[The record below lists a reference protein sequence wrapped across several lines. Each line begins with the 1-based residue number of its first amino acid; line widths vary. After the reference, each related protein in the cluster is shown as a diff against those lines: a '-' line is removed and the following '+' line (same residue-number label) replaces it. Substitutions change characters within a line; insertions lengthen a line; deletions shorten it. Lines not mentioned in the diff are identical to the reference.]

1 MTDGKHSQP
10 NPEASSTARPQPALP
25 WAHIL
30 TACRL
35 FLAIPTAW
43 SIVEQQWWVAGLCFT
58 AAAISDFLDGR
69 VARAQGSQSNFGG
82 LFDHATDAIFVASAL
97 AACAVQGWVN
107 PWLPVLVVAAFV
119 QYSLDSKAL
128 AGAQLRANWLGRS
141 NGIAYFVMVGI
152 SIGFALLAL
161 PQLVPMVLSWLL
173 SATTL
178 VSMLNRG
185 QYWWR
190 HRR

>member
-1 MTDGKHSQP
+1 MTDGKPSQP
-10 NPEASSTARPQPALP
+10 SQVSSGRTAQPSRYP

-30 TACRL
+30 TASRL
-35 FLAIPTAW
+35 LLAIPTAW
-43 SIVEQQWWVAGLCFT
+43 SIIEQHWWLAAFCFT
-58 AAAISDFLDGR
+58 AAAISDFMDGR

-82 LFDHATDAIFVASAL
+82 LFDHATDAIFVAATL
-97 AACAVQGWVN
+97 AACANQSWVS
-107 PWLPVLVVAAFV
+107 PWLPMLVVAAFV

-161 PQLVPMVLSWLL
+161 PKSLPMLLSWLL

-178 VSMLNRG
+178 ISMLNRG
-185 QYWWR
+185 QHWWR
-190 HRR
+190 HRH

>member
-1 MTDGKHSQP
+1 MTDGNHSQP
-10 NPEASSTARPQPALP
+10 NEQASSAARQQPGLP

-35 FLAIPTAW
+35 FLAIPTVW
-43 SIVEQQWWVAGLCFT
+43 SIVEQHWWVAAACFT
-58 AAAISDFLDGR
+58 AAALSDFFDGR
-69 VARAQGSQSNFGG
+69 IARAQGSQSNFGG
-82 LFDHATDAIFVASAL
+82 LFDHATDATFVASTL
-97 AACAVQGWVN
+97 AACASQGWVN
-107 PWLPVLVVAAFV
+107 PWLPVLVVTAFV

-152 SIGFALLAL
+152 SIGFALLRL
-161 PQLVPMVLSWLL
+161 PQLVPLVLSWLL

-185 QYWWR
+185 QHWWR
-190 HRR
+190 HRS

>member
-10 NPEASSTARPQPALP
+10 NVETGSTTRQRSALP

-30 TACRL
+30 TASRL
-35 FLAIPTAW
+35 LLAIPTAW
-43 SIVEQQWWVAGLCFT
+43 SIVEQQWWLAAACFT
-58 AAAISDFLDGR
+58 AAALSDFLDGR

-82 LFDHATDAIFVASAL
+82 LFDHATDAAFVASAL

-107 PWLPVLVVAAFV
+107 PWLPALVVAAFV

-161 PQLVPMVLSWLL
+161 PQWLSMMLSWLL

-185 QYWWR
+185 QHWWR
-190 HRR
+190 HRS

>member
-1 MTDGKHSQP
+1 MTEGKPSQT
-10 NPEASSTARPQPALP
+10 NPDVSSATKQPPALP

-43 SIVEQQWWVAGLCFT
+43 SIVEQHWWVAAACFT

-107 PWLPVLVVAAFV
+107 PWLPALVLAAFA

-152 SIGFALLAL
+152 SIGFALLAI
-161 PQLVPMVLSWLL
+161 PQWLSVGLSWLL

-178 VSMLNRG
+178 ISMLNRG

-190 HRR
+190 HRS

>member
-1 MTDGKHSQP
+1 MTDG
-10 NPEASSTARPQPALP
+10 NPQQSPKMP

-35 FLAIPTAW
+35 LLAVPTAW
-43 SIVEQQWWVAGLCFT
+43 AIVEQHWWVAALCFT
-58 AAAISDFLDGR
+58 VAAVSDFYDGR
-69 VARAQGSQSNFGG
+69 VARAQGSTSNFGG
-82 LFDHATDAIFVASAL
+82 LFDHATDALFVASTL
-97 AACAVQGWVN
+97 AACASQGWVN
-107 PWLPVLVVAAFV
+107 PILALLVVAAFA

-128 AGAQLRANWLGRS
+128 AGARLRANWLGRS

-152 SIGFALLAL
+152 CIGFALLSL
-161 PQLVPMVLSWLL
+161 PKWLPLLLSWLL
-173 SATTL
+173 SVSTL

-190 HRR
+190 HRHQAPGPNPPAT